1 MSSYRLKSILIS
13 FLTTTVPTLSKTEC
27 PFQTFQTNSATLC
40 VTKGVGGFIM
50 TEKSLYHTYVQNH
63 NGLTGTSFVEGNE
76 GLALGVSSSLIDDP
90 GTNPEQFIA
99 FALSTCFN
107 ATIRIVENR
116 EHTAADSQLR
126 TRVDIEKD
134 DIGYKFV
141 VEAQIRMPE
150 HTETEAQAIIDQALN
165 ECPVAKLLKENENVS
180 FKLVDDFTDEPTYG
194 E

>member
-1 MSSYRLKSILIS
+1 
-13 FLTTTVPTLSKTEC
+13 
-27 PFQTFQTNSATLC
+27 
-40 VTKGVGGFIM
+40 M